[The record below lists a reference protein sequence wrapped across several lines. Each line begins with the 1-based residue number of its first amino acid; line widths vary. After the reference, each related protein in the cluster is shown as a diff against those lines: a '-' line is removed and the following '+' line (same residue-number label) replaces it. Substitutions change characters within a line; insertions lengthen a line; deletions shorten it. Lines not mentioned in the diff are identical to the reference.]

1 MSDRMLLEDPRVND
15 ASKQPKPSPLEV
27 FLQRWGCGSQICLL
41 CRECGSA
48 FSIGVTL
55 ARKQRTFCKCPELL
69 RECSSSLSGISC
81 CPSLKKQFLCDF
93 LIPFIPQLCLRLCSC
108 FWLNP
113 RSSKA
118 SSSSSFFFS
127 SSSCLSSVCRL
138 SSSSSCSPLF
148 FPRLPLIFH

>member
-1 MSDRMLLEDPRVND
+1 MTFQNSINPVHWKYFCKDGGVDLKSACFV
-15 ASKQPKPSPLEV
+15 
-27 FLQRWGCGSQICLL
+27 
-41 CRECGSA
+41 GSA

-55 ARKQRTFCKCPELL
+55 ARKQRTFCKCLELL

-93 LIPFIPQLCLRLCSC
+93 LIPFVPQLCLRLCSC

-138 SSSSSCSPLF
+138 SSSSSCSPPPPD
-148 FPRLPLIFH
+148 FPLKTIAQ

>member
-1 MSDRMLLEDPRVND
+1 MSDRMLLEDLRVND

-81 CPSLKKQFLCDF
+81 CPSLKKT
-93 LIPFIPQLCLRLCSC
+93 IPL
-108 FWLNP
+108 
-113 RSSKA
+113 
-118 SSSSSFFFS
+118 
-127 SSSCLSSVCRL
+127 
-138 SSSSSCSPLF
+138 
-148 FPRLPLIFH
+148 